1 MLINKRRFSMCCS
14 SIPSGDGF
22 DGTERGESLLYT
34 CITQSVLVLP
44 MLLALSSEVMLVGSH
59 KRR

>member
-22 DGTERGESLLYT
+22 DGTEHGESLLYT
-34 CITQSVLVLP
+34 CIISLSWFSP
-44 MLLALSSEVMLVGSH
+44 MLLGALLGSSV
-59 KRR
+59 RW